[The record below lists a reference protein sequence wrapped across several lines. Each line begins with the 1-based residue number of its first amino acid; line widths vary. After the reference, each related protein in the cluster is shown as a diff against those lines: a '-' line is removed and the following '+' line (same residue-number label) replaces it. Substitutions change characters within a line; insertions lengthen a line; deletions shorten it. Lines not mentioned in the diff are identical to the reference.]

1 MDIKIGDKPEPMT
14 DDEIYLY
21 AMTKFAEAEEYNAR
35 VERER
40 REQQQRLYK
49 LEHKASNSEVSAVV
63 VVIVFIIALVMCMF

>member
-1 MDIKIGDKPEPMT
+1 MDIKIGDQPEPMT

-40 REQQQRLYK
+40 REQQRLYK
-49 LEHKASNSEVSAVV
+49 LEHKNDNEISS
-63 VVIVFIIALVMCMF
+63 VVIFIVLIIAIIVCAC

>member
-1 MDIKIGDKPEPMT
+1 MDIKIGDQPEPTT

-21 AMTKFAEAEEYNAR
+21 AMTKFAEADEYNAK

-40 REQQQRLYK
+40 REQQRMYK
-49 LEHKASNSEVSAVV
+49 LEHKNDNEISPVV

>member
-1 MDIKIGDKPEPMT
+1 MDIKIGDQPEPMT

-40 REQQQRLYK
+40 REQQRLYK
-49 LEHKASNSEVSAVV
+49 LEHKNDNEISS
-63 VVIVFIIALVMCMF
+63 VIIFIVLIIAIIVCAC

>member
-1 MDIKIGDKPEPMT
+1 MDIKIGDKPDPMT

-40 REQQQRLYK
+40 IEQQRMYQ
-49 LEHKASNSEVSAVV
+49 LEHKNDNEISP
-63 VVIVFIIALVMCMF
+63 VVIFIVIIIALIVCLF

>member
-1 MDIKIGDKPEPMT
+1 MDIKIGDIPEPMT

-40 REQQQRLYK
+40 REQQRMYK
-49 LEHKASNSEVSAVV
+49 LENKNDNEISP
-63 VVIVFIIALVMCMF
+63 VVIFMVVIIALIVCIL